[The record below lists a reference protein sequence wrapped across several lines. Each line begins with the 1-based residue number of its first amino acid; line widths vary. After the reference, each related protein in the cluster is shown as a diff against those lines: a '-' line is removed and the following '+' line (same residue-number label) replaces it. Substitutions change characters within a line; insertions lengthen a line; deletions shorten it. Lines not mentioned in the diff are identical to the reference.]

1 MGNFPDAR
9 TSMRMW
15 AFGWLSS
22 GRPALEHSVHG
33 IFLCRELVGLSAPRL
48 RWSQIICFWLPT
60 LSVEVSLFA
69 IRGGAKH
76 KAAGEHDCSFGRG
89 NEHLPGLLV
98 LLFWP
103 ALGLEGQ
110 LEGHLFS
117 GAGSNRPANGSSA
130 FVGDGII
137 DDFNYFSFPGTEIE
151 RMIFISLGISF
162 FDFVAI

>member
-1 MGNFPDAR
+1 MGIWLVVLLTPCLR
-9 TSMRMW
+9 TFRSQCFVSR
-15 AFGWLSS
+15 A
-22 GRPALEHSVHG
+22 GRPRRPASEHSVHL
-33 IFLCRELVGLSAPRL
+33 FLIVLFP
-48 RWSQIICFWLPT
+48 LPK
-60 LSVEVSLFA
+60 LLAEAFSFA
-69 IRGGAKH
+69 MKGAKN
-76 KAAGEHDCSFGRG
+76 KTAGEHGCSFGRG

-137 DDFNYFSFPGTEIE
+137 DDFNYFCFPGTEIE
-151 RMIFISLGISF
+151 RMTFH
-162 FDFVAI
+162 